1 MVEIRLQPVFA
12 HDGVTIDRVRIG
24 IYEVLCSECGDDS
37 GPFEHQSLELQKLR
51 GPYLHNRRRDQSSDD
66 PSARTRAVGRH
77 VIRTTSVAAP
87 GSHDSSTMPNT
98 AW

>member
-24 IYEVLCSECGDDS
+24 IYEVLCPECGDDN

-51 GPYLHNRRRDQSSDD
+51 GPYLHIDDATRAATTHRREHE
-66 PSARTRAVGRH
+66 PSAAT
-77 VIRTTSVAAP
+77 
-87 GSHDSSTMPNT
+87 
-98 AW
+98 